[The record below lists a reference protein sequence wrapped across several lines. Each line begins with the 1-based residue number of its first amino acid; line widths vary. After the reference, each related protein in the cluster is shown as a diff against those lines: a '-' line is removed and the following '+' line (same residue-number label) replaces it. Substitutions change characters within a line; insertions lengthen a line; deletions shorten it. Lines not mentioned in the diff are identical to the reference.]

1 MRKPLFICTLILMQA
16 LVLLTAQTSHA
27 QNRVQAAQR
36 IPADSLLYFS
46 IPDVETLGEKW
57 SQCSMGQ
64 MTHDAAFADLKKD
77 LIKQIEKFSEK
88 FEEETDLSLSNV
100 LSIPSGE
107 VSFAFV
113 KSESNKFGGLA
124 FMEYG
129 ESGEILEKILAKV
142 EESLDKKG
150 AKRSILSV
158 DGTKVIVYSFGDDAE
173 EGPVKIPLE
182 KKFAYFLKDKT
193 FVASNDDKILES
205 VLAKWDGQD
214 QGTLSS
220 KKEYQ
225 YIIDKCVDPTAPAV
239 MHWYMN
245 PIGAL
250 QSVLTVASRINP
262 QVGMVQGFLPAL
274 GITNLKAVGGASYLA
289 TKEYDSISKTFTFV
303 EMPTSGVIDM
313 FKCPA
318 VAQQPPVWVSDK
330 VSSYYSINWGISS
343 AYDSIETLFDGFQG
357 RPGALAAIID
367 ELADNPD
374 GPKVHIKKD
383 IVDNMSG
390 RIQVAT
396 EIIDG
401 EQIDFTK
408 MSGQF
413 T

>member
-16 LVLLTAQTSHA
+16 MVLLTAQTSHA

-107 VSFAFV
+107 VCFAFV

-158 DGTKVIVYSFGDDAE
+158 DGTKVIVYSFGDESE
-173 EGPVKIPLE
+173 EGPVEIPLE

-205 VLAKWDGQD
+205 VLSNLVGQD
-214 QGTLSS
+214 KGTL
-220 KKEYQ
+220 
-225 YIIDKCVDPTAPAV
+225 
-239 MHWYMN
+239 
-245 PIGAL
+245 
-250 QSVLTVASRINP
+250 
-262 QVGMVQGFLPAL
+262 
-274 GITNLKAVGGASYLA
+274 
-289 TKEYDSISKTFTFV
+289 
-303 EMPTSGVIDM
+303 
-313 FKCPA
+313 
-318 VAQQPPVWVSDK
+318 
-330 VSSYYSINWGISS
+330 
-343 AYDSIETLFDGFQG
+343 
-357 RPGALAAIID
+357 
-367 ELADNPD
+367 
-374 GPKVHIKKD
+374 
-383 IVDNMSG
+383 
-390 RIQVAT
+390 
-396 EIIDG
+396 
-401 EQIDFTK
+401 
-408 MSGQF
+408 
-413 T
+413 